1 MLSIAPHF
9 DGDAALNC
17 DFPTAGV
24 WTVVMTRT
32 KNNARTFTGRRTHI
46 TILPASDTAITKVY
60 DRDSHP

>member
-9 DGDAALNC
+9 DGYAALDR

-32 KNNARTFTGRRTHI
+32 KNDAGAFM
-46 TILPASDTAITKVY
+46 
-60 DRDSHP
+60 DR